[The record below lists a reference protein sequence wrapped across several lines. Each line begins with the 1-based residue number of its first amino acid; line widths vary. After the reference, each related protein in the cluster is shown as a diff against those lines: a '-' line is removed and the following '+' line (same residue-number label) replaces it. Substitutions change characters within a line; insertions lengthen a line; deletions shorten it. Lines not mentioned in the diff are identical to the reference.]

1 MTPFGPLIHLSACR
15 KQRSELRCHS
25 NRYRRRSGLPKD
37 ERSMRSPSMNNLAVR
52 LCWLL
57 LAATVCYSPAFSGSF
72 AHASELRMTPIV
84 KAVQSAKESIVNIHG
99 HKTVAAVSAVGGD
112 TPRQVNGMG
121 TGVIIDR
128 RGFIVTNHHVVDGVR
143 RIQVTFNNGETLIA
157 RLIAHDLTTDLAV
170 IKVDAEDELPC
181 ITIGKSTDL
190 MPGETVIAVGNAYG
204 YENSVTRGIISAL
217 HRSVQVTENQ
227 KYDDLIQTDAS
238 INPGNS
244 GGPLLNIDGQMIGIN
259 VAVRV
264 GAQGIGFAIPVDTV
278 MEISS
283 RMMSTERMSDQ
294 YHGIRGKTLWENDRP
309 VFKITGVE
317 KDSPADAAG
326 LRIGDTL
333 TELAGQKIERQLDV
347 ELALLNR
354 TLGEEIS
361 LNVDRSGESDKQL
374 AIVVKSLSGA
384 TNVSDLAWR
393 TMGVRVKSMPE
404 RDFAQLATRYR
415 GGLQVVAVRAGSPAE
430 LEGIQIGDILVGMH
444 DWETISYENLDYI
457 LKNKSVTQRGA
468 IRFYILRER
477 DTLYGDISLA
487 ATQQI
492 TQR

>member
-1 MTPFGPLIHLSACR
+1 
-15 KQRSELRCHS
+15 
-25 NRYRRRSGLPKD
+25 
-37 ERSMRSPSMNNLAVR
+37 
-52 LCWLL
+52 
-57 LAATVCYSPAFSGSF
+57 
-72 AHASELRMTPIV
+72 MTPIV
-84 KAVQSAKESIVNIHG
+84 RAVQSVKDSIVNIHG
-99 HKTVAAVSAVGGD
+99 HKTVAAVSAVGTD

-121 TGVIIDR
+121 TGVVIDS

-170 IKVDAEDELPC
+170 IKVDSSRDLPC
-181 ITIGKSTDL
+181 IDIGKSTDL

-278 MEISS
+278 MEVSA
-283 RMMSTERMSDQ
+283 RMMSTERMADQ
-294 YHGIRGKTLWENDRP
+294 YHGIRGKTLYEGETP
-309 VFKITGVE
+309 IFKITGVE

-333 TELAGQKIERQLDV
+333 TMIGDQPVRRQLDV

-354 TLGEEIS
+354 SLGEEIA
-361 LNVDRSGESDKQL
+361 LEVDRSDELGKEL

-384 TNVSDLAWR
+384 TSVSDLAWR
-393 TMGVRVKSMPE
+393 TMGIRVKSMPE
-404 RDFAQLATRYR
+404 QDFAQLASRYR

-430 LEGIQIGDILVGMH
+430 GEGIQIGDILVGMH

-457 LKNKSVTQRGA
+457 LKNKSVTTRGA

-477 DTLYGDISLA
+477 ETMYGDISLA
-487 ATQQI
+487 TTQQAM
-492 TQR
+492 QR

>member
-1 MTPFGPLIHLSACR
+1 
-15 KQRSELRCHS
+15 
-25 NRYRRRSGLPKD
+25 
-37 ERSMRSPSMNNLAVR
+37 
-52 LCWLL
+52 
-57 LAATVCYSPAFSGSF
+57 
-72 AHASELRMTPIV
+72 MTPIV
-84 KAVQSAKESIVNIHG
+84 KAVQAAKDSIVNIHG
-99 HKTVAAVSAVGGD
+99 HKTVSTVSAVGGD

-143 RIQVTFNNGETLIA
+143 RIQVTFNDGETLIA

-170 IKVDAEDELPC
+170 IKVDAHKDLPC
-181 ITIGKSTDL
+181 INIGKSTDL

-264 GAQGIGFAIPVDTV
+264 GAQGIGFAIPVDNV

-294 YHGIRGKTLWENDRP
+294 SHGIRGKTMWEGD
-309 VFKITGVE
+309 VATFKVTGVE

-333 TELAGQKIERQLDV
+333 TKIGQQKIQRQLDV

-354 TLGEEIS
+354 TLNEEVT
-361 LNVDRSGESDKQL
+361 LEVDRAGETGKQL
-374 AIVVKSLSGA
+374 AIVTKSVSGA

-393 TMGVRVKSMPE
+393 TMGVRVKPMPE
-404 RDFAQLATRYR
+404 NDFAQLSSRYR
-415 GGLQVVAVRAGSPAE
+415 GGLQVTAVRAGSPAE
-430 LEGIQIGDILVGMH
+430 VEGIQIGDILVGMH

-457 LKNKSVTQRGA
+457 LKNKSVTTRGA

-487 ATQQI
+487 AIQQVS
-492 TQR
+492 QR

>member
-1 MTPFGPLIHLSACR
+1 M
-15 KQRSELRCHS
+15 
-25 NRYRRRSGLPKD
+25 
-37 ERSMRSPSMNNLAVR
+37 
-52 LCWLL
+52 
-57 LAATVCYSPAFSGSF
+57 VCYSPVFSGQT
-72 AHASELRMTPIV
+72 AQATELRMSPIV
-84 KAVQSAKESIVNIHG
+84 KAVQSVKDSIVNIHG
-99 HKTVAAVSAVGGD
+99 HKTVSTVSAVGGD

-143 RIQVTFNNGETLIA
+143 RIQVTFNDGETLIA

-170 IKVDAEDELPC
+170 IKVDASKELPC
-181 ITIGKSTDL
+181 INIGKSTDL

-264 GAQGIGFAIPVDTV
+264 GAQGIGFAIPVDNV

-294 YHGIRGKTLWENDRP
+294 SHGISGKTLWEGETP
-309 VFKITGVE
+309 IFKVTGVD

-333 TELAGQKIERQLDV
+333 TKIGEQKIQRQLDV

-354 TLGEEIS
+354 TLNEEVT
-361 LNVDRSGESDKQL
+361 LAVDRAGETGKQL
-374 AIVVKSLSGA
+374 AIVTKSVSGA

-393 TMGVRVKSMPE
+393 TMGVRVKPMPE
-404 RDFAQLATRYR
+404 PDFAQLSSRYR
-415 GGLQVVAVRAGSPAE
+415 GGLQVTAVRAGSPAE
-430 LEGIQIGDILVGMH
+430 VEGIQIGDILVGMH

-457 LKNKSVTQRGA
+457 LKNKSVTTRGA

-487 ATQQI
+487 ATQQV

>member
-1 MTPFGPLIHLSACR
+1 
-15 KQRSELRCHS
+15 
-25 NRYRRRSGLPKD
+25 
-37 ERSMRSPSMNNLAVR
+37 MRSPSLNILAVR

-57 LAATVCYSPAFSGSF
+57 LATAVCYSPVISGNS
-72 AHASELRMTPIV
+72 ARGSELRMTPIV
-84 KAVQSAKESIVNIHG
+84 KAVQSAKASIVNIHG
-99 HKTVAAVSAVGGD
+99 HKTVSTVSAVGGD

-143 RIQVTFNNGETLIA
+143 RIQVTFNSGETLIA

-170 IKVDAEDELPC
+170 IKVDSSDELPVVN
-181 ITIGKSTDL
+181 IGKSSDL

-278 MEISS
+278 MEIAS

-294 YHGIRGKTLWENDRP
+294 YHGIRGKTLWDGDTAS
-309 VFKITGVE
+309 FKITGIE

-333 TELAGQKIERQLDV
+333 TKIGEQKIERQLDV

-354 TLGEEIS
+354 TLGEEIA
-361 LNVDRSGESDKQL
+361 LEVDRAGDAGKQL
-374 AIVVKSLSGA
+374 AIVTKSLSGA

-393 TMGVRVKSMPE
+393 AMGVRVKSMPE
-404 RDFAQLATRYR
+404 QEFAQLSSRYR
-415 GGLQVVAVRAGSPAE
+415 GGLQVTAVRAGSPAE
-430 LEGIQIGDILVGMH
+430 VEGIQVGDILVGMH

-468 IRFYILRER
+468 VRFYILRER

-487 ATQQI
+487 ATQQL

>member
-1 MTPFGPLIHLSACR
+1 
-15 KQRSELRCHS
+15 
-25 NRYRRRSGLPKD
+25 
-37 ERSMRSPSMNNLAVR
+37 MRSPSLNTFAVR

-57 LAATVCYSPAFSGSF
+57 LATTACYSPFCLGSV
-72 AHASELRMTPIV
+72 ACGSELRRTPIV

-99 HKTVAAVSAVGGD
+99 HKTVAAVSAVGAD
-112 TPRQVNGMG
+112 APRQVNGMG
-121 TGVIIDR
+121 TGVVIDR

-143 RIQVTFNNGETLIA
+143 RIQVTFQDGETRIA

-170 IKVDAEDELPC
+170 IKVEADDDLPC
-181 ITIGKSTDL
+181 INIGKSSDL

-204 YENSVTRGIISAL
+204 YENSVTKGIISAL

-264 GAQGIGFAIPVDTV
+264 GAQGIGFAIPVDKV
-278 MEISS
+278 MEISA

-294 YHGIRGKTLWENDRP
+294 FHGIRGKTLWQGDTP

-317 KDSPADAAG
+317 KDSPADTAG
-326 LRIGDTL
+326 LHIGDTL
-333 TELAGQKIERQLDV
+333 TAIGEQKVARQLDV

-354 TLGEEIS
+354 SLGEEVS
-361 LNVDRSGESDKQL
+361 LEIDRTGDVGKQL
-374 AIVVKSLSGA
+374 AIVVQSLSGA
-384 TNVSDLAWR
+384 TSVSDLAWQ
-393 TMGVRVKSMPE
+393 TMGVRVKAIPE
-404 RDFAQLATRYR
+404 RDFAQLASRYR

-430 LEGIQIGDILVGMH
+430 TEGIKVGDILVGMH

-457 LKNKSVTQRGA
+457 LKNKSVTQRGS

-487 ATQQI
+487 ATQQV

>member
-1 MTPFGPLIHLSACR
+1 
-15 KQRSELRCHS
+15 
-25 NRYRRRSGLPKD
+25 
-37 ERSMRSPSMNNLAVR
+37 
-52 LCWLL
+52 
-57 LAATVCYSPAFSGSF
+57 
-72 AHASELRMTPIV
+72 MTPIV
-84 KAVQSAKESIVNIHG
+84 KAVQSVKDSIVNIHG
-99 HKTVAAVSAVGGD
+99 HKTVSTISAVGGGD

-121 TGVIIDR
+121 TGVVIDH
-128 RGFIVTNHHVVDGVR
+128 RGYIVTNHHVVDGVR
-143 RIQVTFNNGETLIA
+143 RIQVTFSNGETMIA

-170 IKVDAEDELPC
+170 IKVDSSKDLPC
-181 ITIGKSTDL
+181 INIGRSSDL

-264 GAQGIGFAIPVDTV
+264 GAQGIGFTIPVDTV
-278 MEISS
+278 MEISA

-294 YHGIRGKTLWENDRP
+294 FHGIRGKTVYEGETP
-309 VFKITGVE
+309 VFKITGIE
-317 KDSPADAAG
+317 KDSPADASG

-333 TELAGQKIERQLDV
+333 TKIGTQKIARQLDV
-347 ELALLNR
+347 ELALLSR

-361 LNVDRSGESDKQL
+361 LEVDRSDDLGKKL
-374 AIVVKSLSGA
+374 ALVTKSLSGA

-404 RDFAQLATRYR
+404 QEFAQLSSRYR

-430 LEGIQIGDILVGMH
+430 TEGIQIGDILVGMH

>member
-1 MTPFGPLIHLSACR
+1 
-15 KQRSELRCHS
+15 
-25 NRYRRRSGLPKD
+25 
-37 ERSMRSPSMNNLAVR
+37 MRSPSLNNLAVR

-57 LAATVCYSPAFSGSF
+57 LATAVCYSPVFSGQS
-72 AHASELRMTPIV
+72 AHATELRMTPIV
-84 KAVQSAKESIVNIHG
+84 KAVQGAKDAIVNIHG
-99 HKTVAAVSAVGGD
+99 HKTVSTVSAVGGD

-170 IKVDAEDELPC
+170 IKVDASKDLPC
-181 ITIGKSTDL
+181 INIGKSTDL

-264 GAQGIGFAIPVDTV
+264 GAQGIGFAIPVDNV

-294 YHGIRGKTLWENDRP
+294 SHGIRGKTMWEGDTP
-309 VFKITGVE
+309 VFKVTGVE

-333 TELAGQKIERQLDV
+333 TKIGEQSIQRQLDV

-354 TLGEEIS
+354 TLNEEVT
-361 LNVDRSGESDKQL
+361 LEVDRAGETGKQL
-374 AIVVKSLSGA
+374 AIVTKSVSGA

-393 TMGVRVKSMPE
+393 TMGVRVKPMPE
-404 RDFAQLATRYR
+404 NDFAQLSSRYR
-415 GGLQVVAVRAGSPAE
+415 GGLQVTAVRAGSPAE
-430 LEGIQIGDILVGMH
+430 VEGIQTGDILVGMH

-457 LKNKSVTQRGA
+457 LKNKSVTTRGA

-487 ATQQI
+487 ATQQV

>member
-1 MTPFGPLIHLSACR
+1 
-15 KQRSELRCHS
+15 
-25 NRYRRRSGLPKD
+25 
-37 ERSMRSPSMNNLAVR
+37 MRSPSLNILAVR

-57 LAATVCYSPAFSGSF
+57 LATMVCYSPVFSGQ
-72 AHASELRMTPIV
+72 HANATELRMTPIV
-84 KAVQSAKESIVNIHG
+84 KAVQGAKDAIVNIHG
-99 HKTVAAVSAVGGD
+99 HKTVSTVSAVGGD

-143 RIQVTFNNGETLIA
+143 RIQVTFNDGETLIA

-170 IKVDAEDELPC
+170 IKVDASKDLPC
-181 ITIGKSTDL
+181 INIGKSTDL

-264 GAQGIGFAIPVDTV
+264 GAQGIGFAIPVDNV

-294 YHGIRGKTLWENDRP
+294 SHGIRGKTMWEGDTP
-309 VFKITGVE
+309 TFKVTGVE

-333 TELAGQKIERQLDV
+333 TKIGEQKIQRQLDV

-354 TLGEEIS
+354 TLNEEIT
-361 LNVDRSGESDKQL
+361 LEVDRAGETGKQL
-374 AIVVKSLSGA
+374 AIVTKSVSGA
-384 TNVSDLAWR
+384 TSVSDLAWR
-393 TMGVRVKSMPE
+393 TMGVRVKPMPE
-404 RDFAQLATRYR
+404 TDFAQLSSRYR
-415 GGLQVVAVRAGSPAE
+415 GGLQVTAVRAGSPAE
-430 LEGIQIGDILVGMH
+430 VEGIQIGDILVGMH

-457 LKNKSVTQRGA
+457 LKNKSVTTRGA

-487 ATQQI
+487 ATQQV

>member
-1 MTPFGPLIHLSACR
+1 M
-15 KQRSELRCHS
+15 
-25 NRYRRRSGLPKD
+25 
-37 ERSMRSPSMNNLAVR
+37 PSSSTSTLAVR

-57 LAATVCYSPAFSGSF
+57 LATAVGYSTVFSGSS
-72 AHASELRMTPIV
+72 ALASELRMTPIV
-84 KAVQSAKESIVNIHG
+84 KAIQSVKGSIVNIHG
-99 HKTVAAVSAVGGD
+99 HKTVAAVSAVGD
-112 TPRQVNGMG
+112 APRQVNGMG

-128 RGFIVTNHHVVDGVR
+128 RGYIVTNHHVVDGVR
-143 RIQVTFNNGETLIA
+143 RIQVTFADGQTLIA

-170 IKVDAEDELPC
+170 IKVDADSDLPC
-181 ITIGKSTDL
+181 INIGKSTDL

-227 KYDDLIQTDAS
+227 KYNDLIQTDAS

-278 MEISS
+278 MEIAA
-283 RMMSTERMSDQ
+283 RMMSVERMADQ
-294 YHGIRGKTLWENDRP
+294 FHGIRGKTVWIDDEP
-309 VFKITGVE
+309 VFQVTSIDEG
-317 KDSPADAAG
+317 SPAKMAG
-326 LRIGDTL
+326 LQIGDKL
-333 TELAGQKIERQLDV
+333 KGISQHPIHRQLDV

-354 TLGEEIS
+354 ELDEEVKLDIEREG
-361 LNVDRSGESDKQL
+361 DPDKQL
-374 AIVVKSLSGA
+374 AIVIKSLSGA
-384 TNVSDLAWR
+384 KNVSDLAWR
-393 TMGVRVKSMPE
+393 TMGVRVKAMPE
-404 RDFAQLATRYR
+404 PEFKQLSSRYR

-430 LEGIQIGDILVGMH
+430 SEGIQSGDILVGMH

-457 LKNKSVTQRGA
+457 LKNRSVTQQGA

-487 ATQQI
+487 TSQQF

>member
-1 MTPFGPLIHLSACR
+1 
-15 KQRSELRCHS
+15 
-25 NRYRRRSGLPKD
+25 
-37 ERSMRSPSMNNLAVR
+37 MRSPSLNILAVR

-57 LAATVCYSPAFSGSF
+57 LATMVCYSPVFSGPF
-72 AHASELRMTPIV
+72 AQATELRMTPIV
-84 KAVQSAKESIVNIHG
+84 KAVQGAKDAIVNIHG
-99 HKTVAAVSAVGGD
+99 HKTVSTVSAVGGD

-170 IKVDAEDELPC
+170 IKVDASKELPC
-181 ITIGKSTDL
+181 INIGKSTDL

-264 GAQGIGFAIPVDTV
+264 GAQGIGFAIPVDNV
-278 MEISS
+278 MEIAS

-294 YHGIRGKTLWENDRP
+294 SHGIRGKTMWEGDTP
-309 VFKITGVE
+309 TFKITGVE

-333 TELAGQKIERQLDV
+333 TKIGEQKIERQLDV

-354 TLGEEIS
+354 TLNEEVT
-361 LNVDRSGESDKQL
+361 LEVDRAGETGKQL
-374 AIVVKSLSGA
+374 AIVTKSVSGA

-393 TMGVRVKSMPE
+393 TMGVRVKPMPE
-404 RDFAQLATRYR
+404 NDFAQLSSRYR
-415 GGLQVVAVRAGSPAE
+415 GGLQVTAVRAGSPAE

-457 LKNKSVTQRGA
+457 LKNKSVTTRGA

>member
-1 MTPFGPLIHLSACR
+1 
-15 KQRSELRCHS
+15 
-25 NRYRRRSGLPKD
+25 
-37 ERSMRSPSMNNLAVR
+37 MRSPSLSILALR
-52 LCWLL
+52 LCWLWL
-57 LAATVCYSPAFSGSF
+57 VMTMCFCTAIPGSTAT
-72 AHASELRMTPIV
+72 ASELRMTPIV
-84 KAVQSAKESIVNIHG
+84 KAVQSVKDSIVNIHG
-99 HKTVAAVSAVGGD
+99 HKTVSTVSAVGGD

-121 TGVIIDR
+121 TGVVIDH

-143 RIQVTFNNGETLIA
+143 RIQVTFSNGETMIA

-170 IKVDAEDELPC
+170 IKVDASKDLPC
-181 ITIGKSTDL
+181 INIGRSTDL

-278 MEISS
+278 MEISA

-294 YHGIRGKTLWENDRP
+294 FHGIRGKTVYEGETP
-309 VFKITGVE
+309 IFKITGIE

-326 LRIGDTL
+326 IRIGDTL
-333 TELAGQKIERQLDV
+333 TSIGTQKIERQLDV

-354 TLGEEIS
+354 SLGEEIS
-361 LNVDRSGESDKQL
+361 LEVDRTDELGKQL
-374 AIVVKSLSGA
+374 ALVTKSLSGA

-404 RDFAQLATRYR
+404 QEFAQLASRYR

-430 LEGIQIGDILVGMH
+430 TEGIQIGDILVGMH

>member
-1 MTPFGPLIHLSACR
+1 
-15 KQRSELRCHS
+15 
-25 NRYRRRSGLPKD
+25 
-37 ERSMRSPSMNNLAVR
+37 
-52 LCWLL
+52 
-57 LAATVCYSPAFSGSF
+57 
-72 AHASELRMTPIV
+72 MTPIV
-84 KAVQSAKESIVNIHG
+84 KAIQSVKGSIVNIHG
-99 HKTVAAVSAVGGD
+99 HQTVAAVSAVGD
-112 TPRQVNGMG
+112 APRQVNGMG

-128 RGFIVTNHHVVDGVR
+128 RGYIVTNHHVVDGVR
-143 RIQVTFNNGETLIA
+143 RIQVTFADGQTLIA

-170 IKVDAEDELPC
+170 IKVDADSDLPC
-181 ITIGKSTDL
+181 INIGKSTDL

-227 KYDDLIQTDAS
+227 KYNDLIQTDAS

-278 MEISS
+278 MEIAA
-283 RMMSTERMSDQ
+283 RMMSVERMADQ
-294 YHGIRGKTLWENDRP
+294 FHGIRGTTTWADDKP
-309 VFKITGVE
+309 VFQITSVDEG
-317 KDSPADAAG
+317 SPAEMAG
-326 LRIGDTL
+326 LRVGDKL
-333 TELAGQKIERQLDV
+333 KGIDQHEIHRQLDV

-354 TLGEEIS
+354 ELGEEVKLDIER
-361 LNVDRSGESDKQL
+361 DGAADKQL

-393 TMGVRVKSMPE
+393 TMGVRVKAMPE
-404 RDFAQLATRYR
+404 PEFKQLSSRYR

-430 LEGIQIGDILVGMH
+430 AEGIQSGDILVGMH

-457 LKNKSVTQRGA
+457 LKNRSVTQQGA

-487 ATQQI
+487 TSQQF